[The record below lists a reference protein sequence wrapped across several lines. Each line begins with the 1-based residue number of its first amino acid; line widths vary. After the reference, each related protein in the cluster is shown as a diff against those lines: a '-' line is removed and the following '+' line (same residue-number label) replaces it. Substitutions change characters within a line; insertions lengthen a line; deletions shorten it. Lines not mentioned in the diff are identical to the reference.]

1 MDTHDTRAHPFNSGF
16 SLLPILVNKHFLA
29 GALELGWLSSAWGL
43 GIVAGGLTLSV
54 WGGFKRKIDTS
65 ILGLLGTGL
74 GITLVGVAP
83 QQGFWLAWTG
93 MLVSGFMNPM
103 VNGAFFAIL
112 QSAVAP
118 EMQGRV
124 LTAVSSLSGLASP
137 LGMLIAGPVA
147 DWAGVQV
154 WFLMGGIASLLMGG
168 ATHLIPAVMR
178 SEDEASK
185 REAARASSYA

>member
-1 MDTHDTRAHPFNSGF
+1 MS
-16 SLLPILVNKHFLA
+16 KHFLA
-29 GALELGWLSSAWGL
+29 GTLELGWLSSAWGL

-124 LTAVSSLSGLASP
+124 FTAVSSLSGLASP

-168 ATHLIPAVMR
+168 AMRLIPAVMR